1 MTEDITQTTI
11 RFAATDGWKLEADIY
26 TSPSPKIAVLISAG
40 TGFPRQF
47 YTGLAMYLARQGA
60 VVLTYDYRGIGG
72 SKGKDLAGSGIDY
85 PDWGRLDAPAALN
98 ALEEAAPGLPL
109 THLCHSVGGHFVG
122 LMPNH
127 SKITR
132 HAFVSVGTGFFG
144 GHHLR

>member
-11 RFAATDGWKLEADIY
+11 RFAASDGWELEADIH

-109 THLCHSVGGHFVG
+109 TLGCFSC
-122 LMPNH
+122 
-127 SKITR
+127 
-132 HAFVSVGTGFFG
+132 
-144 GHHLR
+144 

>member
-60 VVLTYDYRGIGG
+60 VVLTYDYRGLGDQRARIWPDPG
-72 SKGKDLAGSGIDY
+72 STTLTGDG
-85 PDWGRLDAPAALN
+85 
-98 ALEEAAPGLPL
+98 L
-109 THLCHSVGGHFVG
+109 TH
-122 LMPNH
+122 PPP
-127 SKITR
+127 
-132 HAFVSVGTGFFG
+132 
-144 GHHLR
+144 